1 MEVYEVKMSV
11 NGKTTGIIIAA
22 IFLGFNSCN
31 FFSAYAL
38 SPKSMI
44 KTDVPADLEHRNSFI
59 DENTPIPVPKDK
71 PEINAEKLKFWIDR
85 EDNSGCKKVKQKIG
99 DFLQKGKISFS
110 EFNKGLG
117 VVCKELM
124 NHLQPETPFI
134 LFLDM
139 QMGSSKRWVFEMAK
153 RKFGL
158 PEPSY
163 YAYFAHG
170 RSGYKRM
177 WNQINAS
184 GLDTFLILD
193 DAAYSGKQIH
203 TQIVEIAE
211 KYQGIKPA
219 KVIIAVPF
227 MSGKSL
233 ELIESVRNNPRID
246 LEIISPY
253 HIFPVVKDLFRVEE
267 MKIMYDDLGFTA
279 EDFFKPIAYFDHK
292 IPDQLSMP
300 KTLSDF
306 FHRLNFQPV
315 YQNKRSEYYRRER
328 MDFYFGQMNEKEIRE
343 ALKNPSREMEE
354 YIQRSSF
361 SVTDE
366 NQFILK
372 VMNIAHPSS
381 SFVYSEIPGFNISG
395 NSPCSTSS

>member
-1 MEVYEVKMSV
+1 MLINVKKKSLMISIIFW
-11 NGKTTGIIIAA
+11 GISNCN
-22 IFLGFNSCN
+22 LFNVH
-31 FFSAYAL
+31 AL

-44 KTDVPADLEHRNSFI
+44 KNDVLVNIQSRRSFI
-59 DENTPIPVPKDK
+59 DEDTPIPVPKDK
-71 PEINAEKLKFWIDR
+71 PEINAEKLKFWIDN

-110 EFNKGLG
+110 ELNKGFG
-117 VVCKELM
+117 VVCKELK
-124 NHLQPETPFI
+124 NHLQPGSPFI

-153 RKFGL
+153 RKFNL

-170 RSGYKRM
+170 RSSYKRM

-193 DAAYSGKQIH
+193 DAAYSGQQIH

-219 KVIIAVPF
+219 KVIVAVPY

-233 ELIESVRNNPRID
+233 ELIESVRKNPRIE

-267 MKIMYDDLGFTA
+267 MKIMYDELGFTA

-292 IPDQLSMP
+292 IPDQLSIP
-300 KTLSDF
+300 KTLYDF
-306 FHRLNFQPV
+306 FHRMNFQPV
-315 YQNKRSEYYRRER
+315 YQNKQSEYYRRER
-328 MDFYFGQMNEKEIRE
+328 MDFYFGHMNEKEIRE
-343 ALKNPSREMEE
+343 AMKNPSREMKE
-354 YIQRSSF
+354 YIESSSF
-361 SVTDE
+361 PITDE
-366 NQFILK
+366 NRFILK
-372 VMNIAHPSS
+372 VMNTSDTHSSFFYSDSIKFDLSS
-381 SFVYSEIPGFNISG
+381 SFS
-395 NSPCSTSS
+395 CASSS